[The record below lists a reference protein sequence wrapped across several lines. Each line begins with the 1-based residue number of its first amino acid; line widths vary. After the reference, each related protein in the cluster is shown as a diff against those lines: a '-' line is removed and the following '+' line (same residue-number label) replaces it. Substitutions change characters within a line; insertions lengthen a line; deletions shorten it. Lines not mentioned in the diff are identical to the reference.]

1 MGRADLLAL
10 SDDTLAALANR
21 GIVKRA
27 VREVADGKG
36 PAVSEAGD
44 GTVTGRFADG
54 VEVVLAPGA
63 TLEQAGCSCPASGV
77 CRHRVMTVIAYR
89 DQPAEAAWTA
99 WSPAEFT
106 DDDVEALV
114 GSRVMAAAR
123 KAFRAGYRAKVRR
136 PSAEDP
142 VPTVE
147 LASCAVRFLVPQELG
162 YARVDAARGAREDA
176 VALAIWAF
184 RVADE
189 LDAGAAVI
197 DVAVGGGRAERLA
210 AGGSGVEPVLGLL
223 GDVLADGV
231 ANTGPALATSIMQA
245 RSALDARNLRW
256 PVDALDDLAGQLDAY
271 RDRSA
276 RYRAGDVAALLAEIV
291 ARHRCVVGGGA
302 SLRPGV
308 LGTEEAAET
317 PLRLLRL
324 TGLGARVSG
333 DDAVRTVEV
342 YLAHGEAGVVLALRR
357 RAEAGDGEEAPSAA
371 ALGRRKAGGAR
382 LSALAGG
389 NVVTESAVRAA
400 SRVVRIAESRV
411 GRTTVAPSAGHWD
424 DLPAGILIGD
434 LDAEAA
440 RLAGLAPAVVRPR
453 VVAENVRAV
462 VVEEI
467 ESVHYLPG
475 DQRLVASI
483 RAPVGRAVVSFA
495 HSSACAGAVDALA
508 EALGGAL
515 GQVRFVAGHLHR
527 HAGDVVLEPTAV
539 VAGSSV
545 VVPAFAA
552 ATGSTITAGAGGA
565 TDALAAALGD
575 ALATSADVAH
585 RGWRHLPPGWT
596 GRAERAAQGLRRVG
610 LERAAGAMTDLAA
623 ATRAAS
629 TDGVLDRWADTH
641 LRLLVTAEQL

>member
-1 MGRADLLAL
+1 MARADLLAL

-27 VREVADGKG
+27 VREVADGTG
-36 PAVSEAGD
+36 PAVAEAGD
-44 GTVTGRFADG
+44 GTVTGRFPDG

-63 TLEQAGCSCPASGV
+63 TLERSECSCPAAGV

-89 DQPAEAAWTA
+89 DQPAPAEWTP

-114 GSRVMAAAR
+114 GSRALAAAR
-123 KAFRAGYRAKVRR
+123 KAFRAGYRARVRR

-147 LASCAVRFLVPQELG
+147 LASCAVRFLVPNELG

-176 VALAIWAF
+176 VALAVWAF

-189 LDAGAAVI
+189 VDAGAAVI

-231 ANTGPALATSIMQA
+231 AGTGPSLATAILHA

-256 PVDALDDLAGQLDAY
+256 PIDALDDLAAQLDAY
-271 RDRSA
+271 RARSA
-276 RYRAGDVAALLAEIV
+276 RYRAEDVAALLAEIV
-291 ARHRCVVGGGA
+291 ARHRCVAGGGA

-342 YLAHGEAGVVLALRR
+342 YLAHGDAGVVLALRR
-357 RAEAGDGEEAPSAA
+357 RVEAGDGEDAPSAA

-400 SRVVRIAESRV
+400 SRIVRIAESRV
-411 GRTTVAPSAGHWD
+411 GRTTVAPSAGQWD
-424 DLPAGILIGD
+424 DLAAGVLVGD

-462 VVEEI
+462 VVEEV
-467 ESVHYLPG
+467 EGLQYLPG
-475 DQRLVASI
+475 DQRLVATV
-483 RAPVGRAVVSFA
+483 RAPVGRAVVSYA
-495 HSSACAGAVDALA
+495 HASASAGAVDALA

-515 GQVRFVAGHLHR
+515 GPVRFVAGHLHR
-527 HAGDVVLEPTAV
+527 HAGDVILEPTAV
-539 VAGSSV
+539 VAGTSV
-545 VVPAFAA
+545 VVPAFAP
-552 ATGSTITAGAGGA
+552 ATGSRITAGAGA
-565 TDALAAALGD
+565 IPDPLAAAIGD
-575 ALATSADVAH
+575 AIATSADVVH
-585 RGWRHLPPGWT
+585 RGWRQLPPGWS
-596 GRAERAAQGLRRVG
+596 GRAERSAQGLRLVG
-610 LERAAGAMTDLAA
+610 LDRAAGAMADLA

-629 TDGVLDRWADTH
+629 TDGALDRWADTH